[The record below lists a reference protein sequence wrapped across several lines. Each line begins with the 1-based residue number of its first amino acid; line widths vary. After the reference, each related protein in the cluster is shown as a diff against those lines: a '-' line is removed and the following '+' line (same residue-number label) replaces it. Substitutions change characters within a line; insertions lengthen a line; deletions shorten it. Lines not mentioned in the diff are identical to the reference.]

1 LKTVRAFDTNPL
13 LVVQSAL
20 SSLTKAEQKVAEL
33 ILHDPEFVM
42 FASITDVAERAL
54 VGETTVIRVC
64 RKLGYRG
71 YQEFKLAI
79 AQHSASPA
87 KTVHGPI
94 ETSDTL
100 DTALRKISLYNT
112 QTLQDTANML
122 SAERVKEAAD
132 LVLQASHVYIFGVGS
147 SGITALDLQYRL
159 MRIGIQAHC
168 ESDAHKMAMLCALTV
183 PADVVIG
190 ISASGSTKDIIE
202 ALTIA
207 KKNGAPILCV
217 TNHTRSPITQ
227 LARIALLTA
236 AREAPLQ
243 GGAVGTKIAQMH
255 VLDALSSAIMLQ
267 NREFAMQAIEKTAE
281 AVVDKLL

>member
-1 LKTVRAFDTNPL
+1 MRAFDTNPIL
-13 LVVQSAL
+13 LVHSAM
-20 SSLTKAEQKVAEL
+20 SGLTKAEQKVAQIVL
-33 ILHDPEFVM
+33 QDPEFVM
-42 FASITDVAERAL
+42 FASVTDVAERAQ

-79 AQHSASPA
+79 AQHLAEPTPESG
-87 KTVHGPI
+87 GPI
-94 ETSDTL
+94 ETSDSLATVL
-100 DTALRKISLYNT
+100 QKIAYYNT
-112 QTLQDTANML
+112 QTLQDTAKL
-122 SAERVKEAAD
+122 LRTEQVEEAAR
-132 LVLQASHVYIFGVGS
+132 LVLGAQHVYVFGVGS

-159 MRIGIQAHC
+159 MRIGIHANC
-168 ESDAHKMAMLCALTV
+168 EADAHKIAMLCAL
-183 PADVVIG
+183 AKAEDVVIG
-190 ISASGSTKDIIE
+190 ISSSGSTKDLID

-207 KKNGAPILCV
+207 KRNGAPILCV
-217 TNHTRSPITQ
+217 TNHVRSPITQ

-255 VLDALSSAIMLQ
+255 VLDALVSTMALLDQ
-267 NREFAMQAIEKTAE
+267 DKAMHAIEKTAE

>member
-1 LKTVRAFDTNPL
+1 VRAFDTNPVL
-13 LVVQSAL
+13 LVHSAM
-20 SSLTKAEQKVAEL
+20 SGLTKAEQKVAEL
-33 ILHDPEFVM
+33 VLKDPEFVM
-42 FASITDVAERAL
+42 FASVTDVAERAQ

-79 AQHSASPA
+79 AQHSAEPA
-87 KTVHGPI
+87 QTVQGPI
-94 ETSDTL
+94 ETSDPLATVL
-100 DTALRKISLYNT
+100 QKIALYNT
-112 QTLQDTANML
+112 QTLADTAKL
-122 SAERVKEAAD
+122 LRTERVEEAARM
-132 LVLQASHVYIFGVGS
+132 VLQARQVYIFGVGS

-168 ESDAHKMAMLCALTV
+168 EADAHKIAMLCALST
-183 PADVVIG
+183 PDDVVIG
-190 ISASGSTKDIIE
+190 ISASGSTKDVID

-207 KKNGAPILCV
+207 KRNGAPILCV
-217 TNHTRSPITQ
+217 TNHARSPITQ
-227 LARIALLTA
+227 LARTALLTA

-255 VLDALSSAIMLQ
+255 VLDALTSTIALL
-267 NREFAMQAIEKTAE
+267 NHDVAMRAMEKTAE